1 MAEKVI
7 PLPSNAEELSIT
19 ELLTKGCNVINGQV
33 AAPIIANQI
42 LENVYQGE
50 IEKGGR
56 GSTSEFSTNTTGANI
71 AIVRPL
77 PLPIKARELGKKI
90 NGGNFS
96 QFVYEPGSDSYNL
109 RLITVV
115 DDQVD
120 IPAVSLSMIDLPLL
134 AAYTKNISDKVVLNM
149 NAIKIAA
156 AIYTSL
162 SAEQVAEGSGNVLTY
177 NKTTDKLLDKVI
189 RANLQLDKGDLDNGI
204 SMFPQDDRIA
214 LISIDAFAD
223 LVSTSG
229 VFQVGGANYGYD
241 ILRKGGVDAD
251 ATPKKL
257 TDGFVGMLGGVPFH
271 TVSPLVWHVACQFL
285 GFTEGTF
292 DNLLVLFKSATGNL
306 FGLAANAG
314 VKTIDSPNGQGI
326 RLQPLY
332 RMGASCIMPKAN
344 AFLFDVSSYAN
355 PYGIKEIFKAKSIS
369 YDITAPGSRVEVI
382 PATVVGSTTGKFTAK
397 ADGAVACAWVNKEC
411 HDVQEFVKEYGA
423 ADNKKGVITTLGVEE
438 TLTGVAASEV
448 VSFLYIA
455 EDGTCALDLKK
466 SK

>member
-19 ELLTKGCNVINGQV
+19 ELLTKSCNVINGQV

-42 LENVYQGE
+42 LENIYQGE

-56 GSTSEFSTNTTGANI
+56 GSSSEFSTNTTGANI
-71 AIVRPL
+71 TIVRPL

-96 QFVYEPGSDSYNL
+96 SYVYEPGSDSYNL
-109 RLITVV
+109 RIITTIDDNV
-115 DDQVD
+115 DV
-120 IPAVSLSMIDLPLL
+120 PGVSLSMIDLPLL
-134 AAYTKNISDKVVLNM
+134 ASYTKNISDKVVLNI

-162 SAEQVAEGSGNVLTY
+162 SAAQVDEESAYVLTY
-177 NKTTDKLLDKVI
+177 NKATDKLLDKVI
-189 RANLQLDKGDLDNGI
+189 RANLQLDKGDVENGI

-214 LISIDAFAD
+214 LVSIDAYAD
-223 LVSTSG
+223 LVSSSG

-257 TDGFVGMLGGVPFH
+257 ADGFVGMLGGVPFH
-271 TVSPLVWHVACQFL
+271 TVSPLVWEVACEYL
-285 GFTEGTF
+285 GFTKGTF

-306 FGLAANAG
+306 FGLAANSG

-344 AFLFDVSSYAN
+344 SFLFDVATYVN
-355 PYGIKEIFKAKSIS
+355 PYGIKEIFAGKSIEYS
-369 YDITAPGSRVEVI
+369 YVAPGSRATVI
-382 PATVVGSTTGKFTAK
+382 PATVVGSATGKFTAK

-411 HDVQEFVKEYGA
+411 YNVQEFVKEYKA
-423 ADNKKGVITTLGVEE
+423 ADNKKGVIATLGVEE

-455 EDGTCALDLKK
+455 EDGTCALDRKK